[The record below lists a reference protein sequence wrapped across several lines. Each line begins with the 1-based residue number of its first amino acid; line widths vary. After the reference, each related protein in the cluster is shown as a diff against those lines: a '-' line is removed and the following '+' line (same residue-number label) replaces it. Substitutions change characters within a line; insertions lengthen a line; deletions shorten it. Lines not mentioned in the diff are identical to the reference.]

1 MKSSNLFWGFFFI
14 TFGALYLLGR
24 YTAIDID
31 WYAAWDLWPIVLIL
45 IGISII
51 LKGTIFRPIFSV
63 IMGIV
68 LALFIFGMINDTFDF
83 FNRDNF
89 HRKHFH
95 DYSENSYIIEYQ
107 NDISEVNL
115 NIAAGAGKFNIERTT
130 EDLIK
135 GNSEGNVGKYN
146 FTKNQI
152 DSIINVDIKMD
163 DTGDK
168 IFEGHLTNDF
178 QLSLNENPVYNIDLQ
193 IGAAKSYF
201 NLIPFKVKNISL
213 KTGATETK
221 IKLGN
226 KIQETNLNVEMGAA
240 SLKIY
245 IPQTSGCKITGD
257 MALVSKDLDGF
268 IVNGSDYVTD
278 NFDTATEKI
287 LIHVNGGLSSF
298 TVNKY

>member
-14 TFGALYLLGR
+14 TFGALYLIGR
-24 YTAIDID
+24 YTSIDID
-31 WYAAWDLWPIVLIL
+31 WYLAWDLWPIVLIL

-135 GNSEGNVGKYN
+135 GNSEGNEGKYN
-146 FTKNQI
+146 FT
-152 DSIINVDIKMD
+152 
-163 DTGDK
+163 
-168 IFEGHLTNDF
+168 
-178 QLSLNENPVYNIDLQ
+178 
-193 IGAAKSYF
+193 
-201 NLIPFKVKNISL
+201 
-213 KTGATETK
+213 
-221 IKLGN
+221 
-226 KIQETNLNVEMGAA
+226 
-240 SLKIY
+240 
-245 IPQTSGCKITGD
+245 
-257 MALVSKDLDGF
+257 
-268 IVNGSDYVTD
+268 
-278 NFDTATEKI
+278 
-287 LIHVNGGLSSF
+287 
-298 TVNKY
+298 